1 MAQALDLEG
10 MIRSLAEIT
19 GEQGQQMRT
28 MSDQV
33 GTLNQ
38 TVNSLVSEFERI
50 GGRGA
55 RHDRDEED
63 EERPRGPTVKERALR
78 LTRDA
83 PKFDDEARR
92 TGDFLD
98 FLDRFETRAC
108 MFDEDIR
115 TNNEAMKYLLWDAL
129 DQGTQQR
136 ATMYQPYGRK
146 CNTMSFENYKTTLTE
161 ALVPK
166 EQSHIVR
173 AAYTNLKQKPDEEIS
188 GFITKVRSMA
198 PRAYGEN

>member
-33 GTLNQ
+33 GTLKQ

-98 FLDRFETRAC
+98 FLDHDFC
-108 MFDEDIR
+108 
-115 TNNEAMKYLLWDAL
+115 
-129 DQGTQQR
+129 GT
-136 ATMYQPYGRK
+136 
-146 CNTMSFENYKTTLTE
+146 
-161 ALVPK
+161 
-166 EQSHIVR
+166 H
-173 AAYTNLKQKPDEEIS
+173 
-188 GFITKVRSMA
+188 
-198 PRAYGEN
+198 